1 MRKVRILLVF
11 ALIVSV
17 VSFFSPRTLFAD
29 TGKEHGGVMVEAITQ
44 EHGGE
49 TIVSKEHGGAEVIVQ
64 EHGGETI
71 VSKEHGGAEVIVQ
84 EHGGTSV
91 SDQTT

>member
-17 VSFFSPRTLFAD
+17 VSFFSPGTLSAD
-29 TGKEHGGVMVEAITQ
+29 TGKEHGGVTVEAGSQ
-44 EHGGE
+44 EHGGQE
-49 TIVSKEHGGAEVIVQ
+49 HGGATIVSKEHGGQEHGGQTIVSKEHGGAEVV
-64 EHGGETI
+64 
-71 VSKEHGGAEVIVQ
+71 VQ

-91 SDQTT
+91 SDHTT